1 MAREPTYPNDAPVGE
16 PATADDPARS
26 AISGKQQKGAEKAA
40 EKGQG
45 SVRTRHLVT
54 GAAIGIGSAALV
66 AALLYANRAR
76 KGGEEARRSSQS
88 SKGPPPE
95 SD

>member
-1 MAREPTYPNDAPVGE
+1 MAREPTYPTDAPVGE
-16 PATADDPARS
+16 PGTADDPAGS
-26 AISGKQQKGAEKAA
+26 ATSGEQQKRSEEKAA
-40 EKGQG
+40 G
-45 SVRTRHLVT
+45 SIRTRHLVT

-76 KGGEEARRSSQS
+76 KGGDEARRSSQS
-88 SKGPPPE
+88 SKGPAPE